1 MRRAKTLRI
10 LFHQHF
16 NPLFS
21 FSKTNN
27 YIILYISNDTYKEG
41 IMAEER
47 LQKYI
52 ASCGVS
58 SRRKAEELIL
68 DGKVK
73 VNGVLINTLGTKI
86 DEEQDIVTVNGI
98 IIRKTQEYIY
108 IKLNK
113 PNGYVTT
120 VKDQFNRQTVI
131 DLINIKE
138 RIYPIG
144 RLDYNTSGLLL
155 LTNDGDL
162 ANKLMHPKY
171 NIYKT
176 YIAEV
181 EGSISEESIN
191 KLKTGVIIDEI
202 YKTAPAKVKLLNTT
216 NNFSKVQISI
226 FEGKNR
232 QVRKMF
238 DAVGHEV
245 KALKRI
251 SFGKI
256 ELGSLKTSQWVYLNQ
271 EEINYLKN

>member
-1 MRRAKTLRI
+1 
-10 LFHQHF
+10 
-16 NPLFS
+16 
-21 FSKTNN
+21 
-27 YIILYISNDTYKEG
+27 
-41 IMAEER
+41 MAEER

-86 DEEQDIVTVNGI
+86 DEEKDIVSVNGI

-155 LTNDGDL
+155 LTNNGDL

-191 KLKTGVIIDEI
+191 KLKTGVIIDET
-202 YKTAPAKVKLLNTT
+202 YKTAPAKVKLLNTI

-226 FEGKNR
+226 YEGKNR
-232 QVRKMF
+232 QIRKMF
-238 DAVGHEV
+238 NAVGHEV

-256 ELGSLKTSQWVYLNQ
+256 ELGSLKTGEWVYLNQ
-271 EEINYLKN
+271 DEIKYLKN